1 MFEEKMV
8 APFQTHPHRQSK
20 AWVLPSRLGVYAGM
34 DCVTGASKRHYC
46 LFVDTKDMGPLGT
59 GGSLSG
65 PRKEV
70 LALVARLDRL
80 FDWRQEPREELVKA
94 LIAGGFREPWRS
106 EDVLSTDQF
115 DLWVRCK
122 ERETGL
128 ESPPRKEDKPR
139 KERVF
144 PGKDVEKTFPLR
156 NGDEVT
162 LPAWEHRGI
171 LLHRPP
177 SDPEATKAWNLSHA
191 ESGLAFGF
199 FWGTRDALRGLM
211 DRLADLLYCTGT
223 AKEARARIQEAG
235 WPSDFS
241 SPSRT
246 DRASAQDLRSW
257 IREQEAKKKGVQV
270 AGSR

>member
-122 ERETGL
+122 EREAGL

-139 KERVF
+139 KERIF
-144 PGKDVEKTFPLR
+144 PGKVVEKTFTLR